1 MNIQA
6 QTHVWTYSVNNIVTN
21 TMFTI
26 GMRHV
31 MGHSSLQITG
41 ISSITA
47 YSPGLCDQHALCSYV
62 FICNIDLSFRNQ
74 RSCSLVTWCDAIYND
89 ATFSCIGYW
98 NKVLIFIDQYHIR
111 LLTTSNKHLPLIRCW
126 NWTHGTSNFLLGY
139 RSFAQSCK
147 PHWLQYHMQ
156 CPLSLNPNS
165 SQTVRCLSCMF
176 FSQMLDGFP
185 NFWYRHLLLCSM
197 NYSHFG
203 NPRPTGR
210 LGHYKASFIYFS

>member
-6 QTHVWTYSVNNIVTN
+6 QTHVWTYSVNNMVTN

-47 YSPGLCDQHALCSYV
+47 YSPGLCDQHALCCYV

-74 RSCSLVTWCDAIYND
+74 RSCSLVTWCDAVCND

-98 NKVLIFIDQYHIR
+98 NKVLIFIDQYDIQ
-111 LLTTSNKHLPLIRCW
+111 LLMTLNQRLPLIRCW
-126 NWTHGTSNFLLGY
+126 NWTHGTSNFLLEY
-139 RSFAQSCK
+139 
-147 PHWLQYHMQ
+147 W
-156 CPLSLNPNS
+156 
-165 SQTVRCLSCMF
+165 
-176 FSQMLDGFP
+176 
-185 NFWYRHLLLCSM
+185 
-197 NYSHFG
+197 
-203 NPRPTGR
+203 
-210 LGHYKASFIYFS
+210 